1 MSHPVVSVGTMAR
14 DVHGAI
20 AERAPKAL
28 GLFTNEQL
36 DALGISRQQ
45 RRTLLCQGVL
55 IRVGGGVVR
64 HAAYPPSWEQRVLAA
79 VLAAG
84 DGAVASHLSAA
95 ALWRFDGVA
104 HASATIEVTVAR
116 RRCPRAV
123 PGMVHRSLDLGPADI
138 EPRQLIPRTTAAR
151 TLLDIAPRLG
161 ASELEAAL
169 DDAERR
175 GLTWRPHLRWRID
188 ELRRCGRPGVPALA
202 DLLDRTEGRPLGDS
216 WLEQA
221 GIRLIVSAGLPV
233 PRVQVK
239 QRKAGGGIAR
249 VDLFWD
255 DAKLV
260 AELAGHGTHATRRR
274 RQSDA
279 ERAARLWLEDWQVI
293 EFTYEDVVERPE
305 YVVNMI
311 RAYLHKANRAT
322 PGAKVVAQQP
332 FRRQER

>member
-1 MSHPVVSVGTMAR
+1 MAR

-20 AERAPKAL
+20 AERAPKSL

-36 DALGISRQQ
+36 EALGVSRQQ
-45 RRTLLCQGVL
+45 RRTLLRKGVL
-55 IRVGGGVVR
+55 IPVGGGVVR

-84 DGAVASHLSAA
+84 EGAVASHMSAA
-95 ALWRFDGVA
+95 APWRFDGVA
-104 HASATIEVTVAR
+104 HSSATVEVTVSR
-116 RRCPRAV
+116 RHCPRAV
-123 PGMVHRSLDLGPADI
+123 PGTVHRSIDLGPADI
-138 EPRQLIPRTTAAR
+138 EPRTLIPRTTPAR

-161 ASELEAAL
+161 ASQLEAAL

-188 ELRRCGRPGVPALA
+188 ALRRCGRPGVPALA
-202 DLLDRTEGRPLGDS
+202 ELLDRTDGRPLGDS
-216 WLEQA
+216 WLEQS

-255 DAKLV
+255 DARLIV
-260 AELAGHGTHATRRR
+260 ELAGHGTHSTRRR

-279 ERAARLWLEDWQVI
+279 ERAARLGLEDWQVV
-293 EFTYEDVVERPE
+293 EFTYEDVVERPG
-305 YVVNMI
+305 YVIDMI
-311 RAYLHKANRAT
+311 RAYLHKPKQAT
-322 PGAKVVAQQP
+322 PGAGMVAQQP

>member
-1 MSHPVVSVGTMAR
+1 MAR
-14 DVHGAI
+14 NVHGAI
-20 AERAPKAL
+20 AEWAPKSL

-36 DALGISRQQ
+36 EALGVSRQQ
-45 RRTLLCQGVL
+45 RRTLLCKGVL
-55 IRVGGGVVR
+55 IAIGGGVVR

-84 DGAVASHLSAA
+84 DGAVASHFSAA
-95 ALWRFDGVA
+95 RLWRLDGVA
-104 HASATIEVTVAR
+104 HAGMAIEVTVAR

-123 PGMVHRSLDLGPADI
+123 PGIVHRSLALGPADI
-138 EPRQLIPRTTAAR
+138 EPRQVIPCTTAAR
-151 TLLDIAPRLG
+151 TLLDIAPRLS
-161 ASELEAAL
+161 ASKLEAAL

-202 DLLDRTEGRPLGDS
+202 ELLDRTEGRPLGDS

-279 ERAARLWLEDWQVI
+279 ERAARLGLEDWQVVD
-293 EFTYEDVVERPE
+293 FTYEDVVERPE
-305 YVVNMI
+305 YVVDMI
-311 RAYLHKANRAT
+311 RAYLHKANQAT
-322 PGAKVVAQQP
+322 LGAELVAG
-332 FRRQER
+332 